1 MGNSL
6 SGIHQSI
13 LNFKAKALTSLIV
26 NNYINNNS
34 INFTSNLSKS
44 IELLWIDLYERGFIE
59 IEDVH
64 LAKLWLQALEQ
75 VGYQFVGKPV
85 ETSDFTEE
93 HLKLL
98 SGGKTMQKLSEEYT
112 EKLYQGFT
120 YLDSKCIQNQA
131 GRQHCK

>member
-1 MGNSL
+1 M
-6 SGIHQSI
+6 SGIHQCI
-13 LNFKAKALTSLIV
+13 VNFKAKALTSHIV

-34 INFTSNLSKS
+34 SNFTADLSKS

-59 IEDVH
+59 IEDVQ

-75 VGYQFVGKPV
+75 VGYQFFGRPV

-98 SGGKTMQKLSEEYT
+98 SGGKTIQKLSEEYT
-112 EKLYQGFT
+112 NKLYQGFT